1 MSRNVFHSVYTK
13 KKKKKKKKLIHEYD
27 RTIMVVGAGRGPLVN
42 CCLRAAEKSER
53 KVHIYALEKNQ
64 NAFVT

>member
-1 MSRNVFHSVYTK
+1 MYVSKGMETK
-13 KKKKKKKKLIHEYD
+13 IFCS
-27 RTIMVVGAGRGPLVN
+27 TIMVVGAGRGPLVN
-42 CCLRAAEKSER
+42 CCLRASEKSER